1 MKERAPEL
9 TREGER
15 YPSRDA
21 GPRLPAGRPA
31 GARAGTAHRR
41 RPVVASHASADGAQ
55 PHKSMAARGRR
66 LVHRGRHRAG
76 GGGMPRR
83 VGVARAGAARAP
95 SAESRVRH
103 ARSSRSHGTRELDRR
118 AARRGCLDVAVGARV
133 VLDIP
138 ADGAGR
144 GGPATAGVPA
154 RPRSSIPGRER
165 AATRPPHAGSAGSR
179 RSRMRPSTARPA
191 CPAACRGR

>member
-41 RPVVASHASADGAQ
+41 RPVVAAHAAADGAQ
-55 PHKSMAARGRR
+55 PHQSMAARGRR
-66 LVHRGRHRAG
+66 LVHRRRHRSG

-118 AARRGCLDVAVGARV
+118 AARRRCLDVAVGARV

-138 ADGAGR
+138 ADGTGR

-154 RPRSSIPGRER
+154 RPRSSSPRPR
-165 AATRPPHAGSAGSR
+165 ASRHATTAPGSAGSR

-191 CPAACRGR
+191 CPVACRGR

>member
-21 GPRLPAGRPA
+21 GPRLPARRSA

-41 RPVVASHASADGAQ
+41 RPVVAAHAAADGAQ
-55 PHKSMAARGRR
+55 PHQSLAARGRR
-66 LVHRGRHRAG
+66 LVHRRRYRAG

-95 SAESRVRH
+95 SAERVFVTHDHPDHMGLASWIAERH
-103 ARSSRSHGTRELDRR
+103 GAAVWMSQWAHESSSTFLRMEPAEVDLRLR
-118 AARRGCLDVAVGARV
+118 A
-133 VLDIP
+133 
-138 ADGAGR
+138 
-144 GGPATAGVPA
+144 VPA

-165 AATRPPHAGSAGSR
+165 AATRPPHLVR
-179 RSRMRPSTARPA
+179 RDPAAHACARRRRDLHVA
-191 CPAACRGR
+191 VACRGR